1 MARLARKQRV
11 QYTTQSTRYFRAR
24 VLPGQGDG
32 KLINPDSYD
41 PSAMTH
47 SDFLEIAD
55 DGLRVYDCVNEDEL
69 RRMQEFAVS
78 ALSQ

>member
-1 MARLARKQRV
+1 M
-11 QYTTQSTRYFRAR
+11 
-24 VLPGQGDG
+24 
-32 KLINPDSYD
+32 INPDSYD

-55 DGLRVYDCVNEDEL
+55 DGLRVYDCVNDDEL
-69 RRMQEFAVS
+69 HRMQEFSVS

>member
-1 MARLARKQRV
+1 M
-11 QYTTQSTRYFRAR
+11 
-24 VLPGQGDG
+24 
-32 KLINPDSYD
+32 INPDSYG

-55 DGLRVYDCVNEDEL
+55 DDLRVYDCVNDDEL
-69 RRMQEFAVS
+69 RRMQEFSVS

>member
-1 MARLARKQRV
+1 M
-11 QYTTQSTRYFRAR
+11 
-24 VLPGQGDG
+24 
-32 KLINPDSYD
+32 INPDSYD

-55 DGLRVYDCVNEDEL
+55 DGLRLYECVNEDEL

-78 ALSQ
+78 ALSE